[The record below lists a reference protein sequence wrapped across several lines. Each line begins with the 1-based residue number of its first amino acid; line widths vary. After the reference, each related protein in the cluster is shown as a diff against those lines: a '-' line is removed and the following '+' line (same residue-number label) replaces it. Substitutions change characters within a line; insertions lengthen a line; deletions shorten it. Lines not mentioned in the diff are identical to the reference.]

1 MIETKL
7 RADEG
12 WAEAGADTYRE
23 HVVAHVV
30 GATVLGHFETEDAL
44 HLLLDIGFVWTIF
57 VDGQMLLRHERL
69 VLAELDMAADALAAL
84 AGDFDRLHEA
94 GGAGE
99 EFALVRRAPAACLVR
114 EVSLYESGERR
125 RLIVR
130 GDGSA
135 GLLVES
141 RADAGGVAVSELAL
155 NESV

>member
-1 MIETKL
+1 LSGTEL
-7 RADEG
+7 EAGGG

-44 HLLLDIGFVWTIF
+44 HMLLDIGFVWTVF

-69 VLAELDMAADALAAL
+69 ALAELDIAEDARAALAA
-84 AGDFDRLHEA
+84 DFDALQGK

-99 EFALVRRAPAACLVR
+99 RLTLSRRAPDGCLVR
-114 EVSLYESGERR
+114 EASLYESGERR
-125 RLIVR
+125 RLVVR
-130 GDGSA
+130 GDGA

-141 RADAGGVAVSELAL
+141 RADAGGVAVSDLAP
-155 NESV
+155 